1 MYDELLEKSKTTDK
15 ELCEKVSSH
24 TAQLETQ
31 GEFNKK
37 VEKGLNKLSCEIKCI
52 INVCSR

>member
-1 MYDELLEKSKTTDK
+1 MYDELN
-15 ELCEKVSSH
+15 EKVNSH

-37 VEKGLNKLSCEIKCI
+37 VEKDLNKLKCEIKCI
-52 INVCSR
+52 ALAKSMYVCSR